1 MIIDRRIFPVKF
13 GKMDEVVQIL
23 ATGGDIVP
31 DRPKARILTS
41 FVGTFDRVVLEL
53 EFENLAGYEAWW
65 TAWAQAPGQ
74 SEVMERF
81 WACVE
86 PGGVQ
91 EIWEVAE
98 TLE

>member
-1 MIIDRRIFPVKF
+1 MIIDRRIFSVKF
-13 GKMDEVVQIL
+13 GKMDEVVQVL

-31 DRPKARILTS
+31 DRPRARILTAAI
-41 FVGTFDRVVLEL
+41 GTFDRVVLEL
-53 EFENLAGYEAWW
+53 EFENLAHYEAWW
-65 TAWAQAPGQ
+65 SAWSAAPGQ
-74 SEVMERF
+74 GEVMERF

-86 PGGVQ
+86 PGGTH